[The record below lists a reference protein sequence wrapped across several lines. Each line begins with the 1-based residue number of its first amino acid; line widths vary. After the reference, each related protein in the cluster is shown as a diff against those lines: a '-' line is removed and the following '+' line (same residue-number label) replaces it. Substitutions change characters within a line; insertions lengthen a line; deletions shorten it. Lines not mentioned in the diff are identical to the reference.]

1 MNSTPQQKTEL
12 NSISVVVPVYRSAKT
27 LEELHGRL
35 TAVLSN
41 VVAQW
46 EVVFVDDASPDE
58 VWERITS
65 LRAKDAHVKGVKLAF
80 NHGQQRATLCGIQH
94 ARYQVIV
101 TIDDDLQCRP
111 EDIPMLVAALRD
123 GAYAVFARFKK
134 GDRKQEGWRM
144 AGSHLNQW
152 LAGKILSKPD
162 ELQISSFR
170 AIRGVIA
177 KKMLLYKGV
186 HPHISA
192 LVLRS
197 TPANRLR
204 NVEVEHNRRADGGK
218 SNYSLFKLL
227 QTLSLL
233 LINHSYIPLRF
244 LSWWGFLISIGS
256 VLYAVS
262 IFVRTMAYGS
272 VQQGWPST
280 IVLVS
285 FLSGNILLAL
295 GIIGEY
301 VGRLVEQSSMIEQFT
316 VFEET
321 D

>member
-1 MNSTPQQKTEL
+1 MNSTKRTTEIT
-12 NSISVVVPVYRSAKT
+12 SISVIVPVYRSGKT
-27 LEELHGRL
+27 IDELYRRL
-35 TAVLSN
+35 STVLSPRAN
-41 VVAQW
+41 EW
-46 EVVFVDDASPDE
+46 EVIFVDDSSPDD
-58 VWERITS
+58 VWDKIRN
-65 LRAKDAHVKGVKLAF
+65 LRTKDPHVRGVKLAF
-80 NHGQQRATLCGIQH
+80 NHGQQRATLCGIQY
-94 ARYQVIV
+94 ARYQTIV

-111 EDIPMLVAALRD
+111 EDIPNLVSALEE

-134 GDRKQEGWRM
+134 GDRKQAGWRM
-144 AGSHLNQW
+144 AGSRLNQFF
-152 LAGKILSKPD
+152 AGKILGKPD
-162 ELQISSFR
+162 WLQISSFR
-170 AIRGVIA
+170 AFRSEVA

-192 LVLRS
+192 LILRT
-197 TPANRLR
+197 TPISRVR
-204 NVEVEHNRRADGGK
+204 NVEVEHHRRADGGR

-233 LINHSYIPLRF
+233 LVNHSYIPLRF
-244 LSWWGFLISIGS
+244 LSWWGALVS
-256 VLYAVS
+256 VASLFYAVS
-262 IFVRTMAYGS
+262 VLARTVMYGS
-272 VQQGWPST
+272 AQQGWPST

-301 VGRLVEQSSMIEQFT
+301 VGRLVEQSSMVEQFT